1 MLVDCEPQCL
11 GEVPFAYRAHSQ
23 GVAYLREGQL
33 PVHAAGS
40 QMRIELFA
48 HMLDLGI
55 GLFANLGE
63 HLSFLAG
70 EPHRVSESL
79 AAEVGPAGVVGVV
92 DPDSRRLVLNI
103 ERNKFDIEKGEEAAS
118 AALFTPFTI
127 SVERIE
133 IVYSHNLHTFFLSH
147 FQRLG
152 HVVECAER
160 VRCMQVGV
168 YIYNTHTRFL
178 SWPLQSAGQQSYC

>member
-1 MLVDCEPQCL
+1 MSVE
-11 GEVPFAYRAHSQ
+11 
-23 GVAYLREGQL
+23 LR
-33 PVHAAGS
+33 
-40 QMRIELFA
+40 A

-118 AALFTPFTI
+118 AALFTPFAI
-127 SVERIE
+127 SVEGIK
-133 IVYSHNLHTFFLSH
+133 VVDAYYLDTFVLSH
-147 FQRLG
+147 FKCLG

-178 SWPLQSAGQQSYC
+178 SWLLQSAGQQSYC